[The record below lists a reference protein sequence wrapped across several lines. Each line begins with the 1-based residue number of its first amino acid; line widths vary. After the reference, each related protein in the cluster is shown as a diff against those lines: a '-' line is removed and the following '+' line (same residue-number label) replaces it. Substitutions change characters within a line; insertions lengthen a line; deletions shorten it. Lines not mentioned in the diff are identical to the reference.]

1 MNYEKKYLKYKIKY
15 LKLVSKQQTGGKQL
29 IWPTNSNEIKPDNKV
44 KVIEVKVKEIK
55 SGLQL
60 SENEINRLKNIAI
73 EEHYFTVRDP
83 NPSMLR
89 LYRNPNDRT
98 GQNEYD
104 FSINYFEK
112 IVLDKAE
119 EQESKMSNEKKEE
132 SSIEKKEESSIEKK
146 IQFLEE
152 KLNNLERNLKGHYH
166 ILPTSGAK
174 GYEDGHP
181 YFPRDN

>member
-29 IWPTNSNEIKPDNKV
+29 VWPTNSNEIKPDNKV

-55 SGLQL
+55 SGSLL
-60 SENEINRLKNIAI
+60 SEIEINRLKNIAT

-89 LYRNPNDRT
+89 LFRNPNDRT

-132 SSIEKKEESSIEKK
+132 SLIEKK

-181 YFPRDN
+181 YFPRNN